1 MATKQLA
8 DLRKLWRNQ
17 LAEINKDV
25 LIDIILAST
34 PANDEFQQLNQKL
47 EDVMK
52 EMQALKATIVS
63 PDSII
68 NKNYTQL
75 KARVDKQQEILVK
88 QHQLLEALDRKERE
102 ANIVIPGVPDEKE
115 ALDQTTTSDQEKLNK
130 I

>member
-1 MATKQLA
+1 M
-8 DLRKLWRNQ
+8 
-17 LAEINKDV
+17 